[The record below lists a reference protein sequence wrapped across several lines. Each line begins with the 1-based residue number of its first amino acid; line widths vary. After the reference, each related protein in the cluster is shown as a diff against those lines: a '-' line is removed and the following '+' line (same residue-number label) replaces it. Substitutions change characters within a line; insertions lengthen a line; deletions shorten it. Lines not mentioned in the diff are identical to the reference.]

1 MVMAM
6 VFGGMNPMKTTSSPL
21 PDVKT
26 HRTIQQQPNST
37 SQATYFALLL
47 ENNIILKVHFY

>member
-6 VFGGMNPMKTTSSPL
+6 VFGGMNRMKTTSSPL
-21 PDVKT
+21 PDVET